1 MIDMTND
8 NLKPHLTRLFEGY
21 KAQLTQLEA
30 GLEQML
36 VQQEQTT
43 ANIPLIENEISNV
56 KGFIEEMKQELGIE
70 EEE

>member
-1 MIDMTND
+1 MTND
-8 NLKPHLTRLFEGY
+8 ILKPHLTRLFEGY

-36 VQQEQTT
+36 VQKEQIAT
-43 ANIPLIENEISNV
+43 NIPLIEDEISNV
-56 KGFIEEMKQELGIE
+56 KGFIEEMMQQLEIE